1 MMNFQKVAFW
11 VGTLSLASE
20 AFAGH
25 IDFDKCE
32 VLWCDCAI
40 KCFPTPEPLNLVNRP
55 AVIGELLAPVEVGP
69 DLDEDP
75 DDCLN
80 GCRTNDRELFNE
92 CDELFEFQQTE
103 EFREDDSFDFFDC
116 DGNNFTLA
124 PTMSPAPSGIPST
137 SQVPSVSA
145 SPTIDCKCCDC
156 THSSGC
162 TNDPHYRTWNNK
174 YYDFQGACDQ
184 KAIDNGRMQLQIRTR
199 PRGVYSTVVE
209 VGLIMKL
216 TGEVFRAAASAS
228 GLLVLENN
236 ITSASNAA
244 YSNQGQSWHKISFSD
259 VSFILVRGSA
269 SGMNVE
275 ASGRGVVFT
284 DSEGM
289 FGSWNTGGARFP
301 NGTIFDLS
309 GTYTEKKDTAIQLAE
324 SWKVSEEESLMQ
336 THSDICIGD
345 SSCGVAPNLFSC
357 DEYGPGGDRR
367 LGQGSRKLQVFP
379 ECERTCDD
387 IVNPL
392 LKEFC
397 ELDVE
402 LTEDPSWACDSSYVD
417 PVIVE
422 SNECEFETSDDEKCR
437 KTGDTCQRMGGSCKL
452 DCKPTEDHVCVR
464 GLCAFERAK
473 NRFLG
478 PKRNKGNK
486 VPKSAKSTKG
496 SKCECFVPVKCES
509 AP

>member
-20 AFAGH
+20 AFA
-25 IDFDKCE
+25 IDSDFDTCE
-32 VLWCDCAI
+32 GLWCGCAI
-40 KCFPTPEPLNLVNRP
+40 MCFPTSVKLGRD
-55 AVIGELLAPVEVGP
+55 A
-69 DLDEDP
+69 DKDP
-75 DDCLN
+75 DVDRDCLN
-80 GCRTNDRELFNE
+80 GCRTNNPDLYEECEELYKFQEEDYEHGEDNP
-92 CDELFEFQQTE
+92 FEF
-103 EFREDDSFDFFDC
+103 FAC
-116 DGNNFTLA
+116 DGNNFTLD
-124 PTMSPAPSGIPST
+124 PTMSPPPSGTPST

-145 SPTIDCKCCDC
+145 SPTINCKCCDC

-162 TNDPHYRTWNNK
+162 TNDPHYRTWNND

-216 TGEVFRAAASAS
+216 TGEVFHAVATAS
-228 GLLVLENN
+228 GLLVLTNT

-244 YSNQGQSWHKISFSD
+244 YSNQGSNWHKISFSD
-259 VSFILVRGSA
+259 VSFILVRGSG

-284 DSEGM
+284 DSQGM
-289 FGSWNTGGARFP
+289 FGSWNTGGARFS

-309 GTYTEKKDTAIQLAE
+309 GSYPEKRNTAIQLAE
-324 SWKVSEEESLMQ
+324 SWKVSAGESLMQ
-336 THSDICIGD
+336 TPSDICIGD
-345 SSCGVAPNLFSC
+345 SSCGGASDLFPC
-357 DEYGPGGDRR
+357 DEFGDGGQGGDRR
-367 LGQGSRKLQVFP
+367 LGQGSRKLQLQNP
-379 ECERTCDD
+379 ECKRTCDD
-387 IVNPL
+387 IVNPV

-397 ELDVE
+397 EKDVE

-422 SNECEFETSDDEKCR
+422 SNECEFETSDDEMCH

-452 DCKPTEDHVCVR
+452 DCKSTDDHVCVR
-464 GLCAFERAK
+464 GLCAYEGAK

-478 PKRNKGNK
+478 RKGNKGSK
-486 VPKSAKSTKG
+486 VPKSAKSTKR